1 MGSNVG
7 PAQPPRGKCP
17 VGKRARSR
25 YLAGTKPRTLAGPP
39 GETYGS
45 PTMTNTPRK
54 GLLGAAATLLAL
66 TLTACTT
73 TYTQADVE
81 AEEQRLDARA
91 KVEER
96 VDEEIG
102 ATGGTADAITRE
114 RLGEAGEWMAEEE
127 GY

>member
-1 MGSNVG
+1 MTT
-7 PAQPPRGKCP
+7 PPQ
-17 VGKRARSR
+17 
-25 YLAGTKPRTLAGPP
+25 
-39 GETYGS
+39 
-45 PTMTNTPRK
+45 K
-54 GLLGAAATLLAL
+54 GILGASATLLAL
-66 TLTACTT
+66 ALTACTT